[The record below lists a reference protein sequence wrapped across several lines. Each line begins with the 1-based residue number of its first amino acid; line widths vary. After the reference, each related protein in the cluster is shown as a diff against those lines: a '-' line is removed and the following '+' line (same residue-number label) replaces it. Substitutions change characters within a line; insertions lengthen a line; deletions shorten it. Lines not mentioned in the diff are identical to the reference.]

1 MLNNREN
8 HMKALKA
15 LASLIIAALAA
26 PASAAEAP
34 EMSIEHSIVI
44 NAPPEAVWQV
54 VSDFNGLPRWLP
66 VIVESRLILGKNREV
81 GAIRELTRA
90 NGTKVQEKLIAYE
103 PWTMSLGYTYIGGQ
117 VGATDYFPTITVS
130 DDGGGKSKVVW
141 KARFKRVAYW
151 TDEPPPGQDDATP
164 LNGLNKVYAMGL
176 ENLKKVIEEGQ
187 Q

>member
-1 MLNNREN
+1 MKPSTIATALML
-8 HMKALKA
+8 
-15 LASLIIAALAA
+15 AALAA
-26 PASAAEAP
+26 PAFAAEAP

-44 NAPPEAVWQV
+44 NAPAEAVWAV

-90 NGTKVQEKLIAYE
+90 NGTKVQEKLISYE
-103 PWTMSLGYTYIGGQ
+103 PWNMSLGYTYIGGQ
-117 VGATDYFPTITVS
+117 VGATDYFPTITVTE
-130 DDGGGKSKVVW
+130 DGSGKSKVVW

-151 TDEPPPGQDDATP
+151 TDEPPAGQDDATP

-176 ENLKKVIEEGQ
+176 ENLKKVVEDSQ

>member
-1 MLNNREN
+1 
-8 HMKALKA
+8 MKGLTTFT
-15 LASLIIAALAA
+15 SLVIAALAM
-26 PASAAEAP
+26 PALAADAP

-44 NAPPEAVWQV
+44 NAPAEAVWQV

-90 NGTKVQEKLIAYE
+90 NGTKVQEKLISYE
-103 PWTMSLGYTYIGGQ
+103 PWNMSLGYTYIGGQ

-130 DDGGGKSKVVW
+130 EDGNGKSKVVW
-141 KARFKRVAYW
+141 KARFKRIAYW
-151 TDEPPPGQDDATP
+151 TDDPPAGQDDATP
-164 LNGLNKVYAMGL
+164 LNALNKVYAMGL
-176 ENLKKVIEEGQ
+176 ENLKKTIEEGQ

>member
-1 MLNNREN
+1 
-8 HMKALKA
+8 MKRLILFTALM
-15 LASLIIAALAA
+15 IAAVAA
-26 PASAAEAP
+26 PAFAAEAP

-44 NAPPEAVWQV
+44 NAPAEAVWAV

-90 NGTKVQEKLIAYE
+90 NGSKVQEKLISYE
-103 PWTMSLGYTYIGGQ
+103 PWNMSLGYTYIGGQ

-130 DDGGGKSKVVW
+130 EDSSGKSKVVW

-151 TDEPPPGQDDATP
+151 TDEPPAGQDDATP

-176 ENLKKVIEEGQ
+176 ENLKKVVEQGQ

>member
-1 MLNNREN
+1 
-8 HMKALKA
+8 MKPSTIFTALM
-15 LASLIIAALAA
+15 IGALAA
-26 PASAAEAP
+26 PAFAVEAP

-44 NAPPEAVWQV
+44 NAPAEAVWAV

-90 NGTKVQEKLIAYE
+90 NGTKVQEKLISYE
-103 PWTMSLGYTYIGGQ
+103 PWNMSLGYTYIGGQ

-130 DDGGGKSKVVW
+130 EDGSGKSKVVW

-151 TDEPPPGQDDATP
+151 TDEPPAGQDDATP

-176 ENLKKVIEEGQ
+176 ENLKKIVEESQ